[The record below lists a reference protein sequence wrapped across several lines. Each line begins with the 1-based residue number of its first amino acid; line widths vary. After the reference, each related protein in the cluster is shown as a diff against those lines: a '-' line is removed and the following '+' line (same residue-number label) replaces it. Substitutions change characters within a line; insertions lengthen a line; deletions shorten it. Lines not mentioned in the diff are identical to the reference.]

1 MTEKTRIP
9 PQERKMLN
17 GHYCS
22 WWPQRG
28 LLQTMTASY
37 TYQGVVG
44 LVFDLHDEWKPVRFD
59 VQAIEVV
66 RKGTSQI
73 EAAIS
78 GDDARQHGRAIK
90 TPRGMRWF
98 IPAWR
103 WQKEPVPLRCLPCA
117 MDRHDE
123 CDVDTGRSVNPTP
136 CSCSEEHHHHEEDHD
151 HRPRR
156 RVVRRRRV

>member
-1 MTEKTRIP
+1 MAEKTRIP
-9 PQERKMLN
+9 PQEREMLN

-22 WWPQRG
+22 WWAKRG
-28 LLQTMTASY
+28 LLQTMTATY
-37 TYQGVVG
+37 TFNGVVG
-44 LVFDLHDEWKPVRFD
+44 YVLDLKAEWLPIERH

-66 RKGTSQI
+66 RKGTQEI

-78 GDDARQHGRAIK
+78 GDDARQHGRPIR

-98 IPAWR
+98 IPKWR
-103 WQKEPVPLRCLPCA
+103 WSKEPVPMRCLPCA

-136 CSCSEEHHHHEEDHD
+136 CSCSEEHTHEEDP
-151 HRPRR
+151 RPVRR